1 MDGGLTPRAREAG
14 ICSRARGRETMTVPS
29 PGGEDLLPST
39 RFGKRGPTTLDT
51 INERSPNHYIDI
63 FLADIRTNDVGAA
76 PAAARKIRSEE
87 SSAARRLVAAALEL
101 YLGSRTSDEKSQS
114 DKPQPD
120 TSQTDTSQ
128 TDTSQTD
135 KLQLDRSQP
144 DKSQP
149 EAELHAGSETLAEVL
164 AGSETL
170 AEVLARE
177 VRPEN
182 GKPYLPDYPDFHYN
196 ISHSGGIVACA
207 ASDSP
212 VGIDIQQISDD
223 PVRILKIAAHFFS
236 QEEQQELNFRHQ
248 EKNPNTGAAS
258 NSCSNDEQDL
268 CHLFCRF
275 WTARESYIKLTGR
288 GLAEPFS
295 GFRPDLAAGRI
306 ITASPSVDNYYLT
319 ECPAPEGYCMTVC
332 STEPIDV
339 SCVTI
344 HT

>member
-1 MDGGLTPRAREAG
+1 M
-14 ICSRARGRETMTVPS
+14 
-29 PGGEDLLPST
+29 
-39 RFGKRGPTTLDT
+39 DT

-101 YLGSRTSDEKSQS
+101 YLGSRTSAEKSQS

-120 TSQTDTSQ
+120 
-128 TDTSQTD
+128 
-135 KLQLDRSQP
+135 KLQS

-164 AGSETL
+164 A
-170 AEVLARE
+170 RE
-177 VRPEN
+177 IRPEN

-196 ISHSGGIVACA
+196 ISHSGGIVVCA
-207 ASDSP
+207 VSGSP

-236 QEEQQELNFRHQ
+236 QEEQQELSLRHQ
-248 EKNPNTGAAS
+248 EKNPNTGAAG
-258 NSCSNDEQDL
+258 NSCSNDGQDL

-306 ITASPSVDNYYLT
+306 ITASPSVDSYYLT

-339 SCVTI
+339 SRVTI

>member
-1 MDGGLTPRAREAG
+1 
-14 ICSRARGRETMTVPS
+14 MTATS

>member
-1 MDGGLTPRAREAG
+1 M
-14 ICSRARGRETMTVPS
+14 
-29 PGGEDLLPST
+29 LPST

-149 EAELHAGSETLAEVL
+149 EAELH

-295 GFRPDLAAGRI
+295 EFRPDLAAGRI

>member
-1 MDGGLTPRAREAG
+1 M
-14 ICSRARGRETMTVPS
+14 
-29 PGGEDLLPST
+29 
-39 RFGKRGPTTLDT
+39 DT

-87 SSAARRLVAAALEL
+87 SSAARHLVAAALEL
-101 YLGSRTSDEKSQS
+101 YLGSRTSVEKPQSDKSQS
-114 DKPQPD
+114 
-120 TSQTDTSQ
+120 
-128 TDTSQTD
+128 
-135 KLQLDRSQP
+135 

-164 AGSETL
+164 A
-170 AEVLARE
+170 RE
-177 VRPEN
+177 IRPEN

-207 ASDSP
+207 VSDSP

-223 PVRILKIAAHFFS
+223 PVRILRIAAHFFS
-236 QEEQQELNFRHQ
+236 QEEQQELSLHHQ
-248 EKNPNTGAAS
+248 EKNPNTGAAG

-295 GFRPDLAAGRI
+295 EFRPDLAAGRI

>member
-1 MDGGLTPRAREAG
+1 M
-14 ICSRARGRETMTVPS
+14 
-29 PGGEDLLPST
+29 LPST

-164 AGSETL
+164 A
-170 AEVLARE
+170 RE

-212 VGIDIQQISDD
+212 VGIDIQQISYD

>member
-128 TDTSQTD
+128 TD

-149 EAELHAGSETLAEVL
+149 EAELHAGLETLAEVL
-164 AGSETL
+164 AGLETL

>member
-1 MDGGLTPRAREAG
+1 M
-14 ICSRARGRETMTVPS
+14 
-29 PGGEDLLPST
+29 LPST

-101 YLGSRTSDEKSQS
+101 YLGSRTSAEKSQS
-114 DKPQPD
+114 DKPQP
-120 TSQTDTSQ
+120 DTSQ

-149 EAELHAGSETLAEVL
+149 EAELH

-344 HT
+344 HS

>member
-1 MDGGLTPRAREAG
+1 
-14 ICSRARGRETMTVPS
+14 MTVPS

-101 YLGSRTSDEKSQS
+101 YLGSRTSAEKSQS

>member
-1 MDGGLTPRAREAG
+1 M
-14 ICSRARGRETMTVPS
+14 
-29 PGGEDLLPST
+29 
-39 RFGKRGPTTLDT
+39 DT

-101 YLGSRTSDEKSQS
+101 YLGSRTSVE
-114 DKPQPD
+114 KPQ
-120 TSQTDTSQ
+120 S
-128 TDTSQTD
+128 
-135 KLQLDRSQP
+135 DRSQP

>member
-1 MDGGLTPRAREAG
+1 M
-14 ICSRARGRETMTVPS
+14 
-29 PGGEDLLPST
+29 LPST

-149 EAELHAGSETLAEVL
+149 EAELH